1 MDFFI
6 SFPVIPLLIN
16 PPQFRNTMDL
26 TIIYI
31 KHKLSRD
38 HSLLLLPFLYLPVF
52 LNTMS
57 MYYVMPKGNSKE
69 EVTASIGSRILG

>member
-38 HSLLLLPFLYLPVF
+38 HSLLLLPFLYLYIIC
-52 LNTMS
+52 L
-57 MYYVMPKGNSKE
+57 YVSSQNLVLP
-69 EVTASIGSRILG
+69 TSI